1 MSRENDKVGQ
11 IHAGLPLLHE
21 EKYTYIYIYI
31 KCMIG
36 SVQTKGGGEGS
47 NVRRAER
54 EMRIQ

>member
-47 NVRRAER
+47 NVS
-54 EMRIQ
+54 

>member
-11 IHAGLPLLHE
+11 IRAGLPLLHE
-21 EKYTYIYIYI
+21 EKYTYIYI
-31 KCMIG
+31 KRMIG